1 MARGKKP
8 WPGCR
13 SPRSGW
19 LAIPPPPASAGACI
33 CAASPCGMASTDEG
47 MPAGM
52 ETASAYPMG
61 STGPALSPWDA
72 LALEGSL
79 ALPRPVDLA
88 LALLLALGVGLGL
101 GLGFA

>member
-1 MARGKKP
+1 
-8 WPGCR
+8 
-13 SPRSGW
+13 
-19 LAIPPPPASAGACI
+19 
-33 CAASPCGMASTDEG
+33 
-47 MPAGM
+47 
-52 ETASAYPMG
+52 MG

-101 GLGFA
+101 GLGLGLGEGWVVAYGGGLAAEITLLASPPPARPGWYVGVGVG